1 MAMYLISREK
11 EMTKLRSVCVFKK
24 IAMRVEERKF
34 DDLTKL
40 VIKQI
45 LDNPDYKDRKNDFR
59 LKRKMDR
66 HFDELVEES
75 IVDLYKNKFND
86 FIFSYQVKSLGGKM
100 IKFLEDSL
108 PNKSYEGLEHVK
120 NYELKHCD
128 DEKLTMLTKGNS
140 FSDKFMKSKISEESE
155 GNPRPLME
163 PEPEILN
170 TEGISLL
177 DKGQVYHIPD
187 EEEEEKMMVVPESK
201 KKPVIKYR
209 SQYEEGSHLEPRTAF
224 RPNLINHELRKRV
237 EARRIRQRMLRMKR
251 REHDKKMNNLSK
263 YFNVNLDT
271 LNPIAKVFK
280 ISSFNLQS
288 PTKKKKNQEDQ
299 ISGNVRN
306 TFNFMTTNN
315 TLLTTN
321 METEQSNS
329 ETIYNEVYDL
339 LLIDYLTNMDPVVL
353 ANKKPEEDVYYSAVS
368 AARLSLFLDR
378 YRQQLH
384 RA

>member
-1 MAMYLISREK
+1 MQYESMAMYLISGEK

-40 VIKQI
+40 VINQI
-45 LDNPDYKDRKNDFR
+45 LDNPDYKDHKNDFR
-59 LKRKMDR
+59 LKRRMDR
-66 HFDELVEES
+66 HFDNLIEDS
-75 IVDLYKNKFND
+75 IVDLYKNKFHD
-86 FIFSYQVKSLGGKM
+86 IIFSYQVKSLGGKM
-100 IKFLEDSL
+100 IKFLEDSM
-108 PNKSYEGLEHVK
+108 PQKSYEGLEHVK
-120 NYELKHCD
+120 NYDLKHCD
-128 DEKLTMLTKGNS
+128 DEKLSLLTKNT
-140 FSDKFMKSKISEESE
+140 FSDKFMKSKEISEQSESK
-155 GNPRPLME
+155 PRPLME

-177 DKGQVYHIPD
+177 DKHKEYKIPD
-187 EEEEEKMMVVPESK
+187 EDEDGKELFVPESR

-209 SQYEEGSHLEPRTAF
+209 SQYDEGSHLEPMNAF

-237 EARRIRQRMLRMKR
+237 EARRIRERMLRKKK

-280 ISSFNLQS
+280 MSDFILQS
-288 PTKKKKNQEDQ
+288 PTKKKKNQSSD
-299 ISGNVRN
+299 IAANVRN
-306 TFNFMTTNN
+306 TFNFMTTGN

-321 METEQSNS
+321 METEMSNT

-353 ANKKPEEDVYYSAVS
+353 AEKKPDEDVFHAAVS
-368 AARLSLFLDR
+368 PAG
-378 YRQQLH
+378 
-384 RA
+384 